1 MYVCRR
7 QDNIP
12 DLDSSSDVIDSQC
25 GVSLG
30 GQPGGG
36 DGLYTCITFF
46 TGSDH
51 GGGMVSVILVVA
63 SVLALVIVY
72 PSGSSSCS

>member
-1 MYVCRR
+1 MCHR
-7 QDNIP
+7 QNNTL

-36 DGLYTCITFF
+36 DGL
-46 TGSDH
+46 
-51 GGGMVSVILVVA
+51 
-63 SVLALVIVY
+63 
-72 PSGSSSCS
+72 